1 MQKDEEQINAWDSI
15 NSTSLI
21 PGHLKYIN
29 YISIYIYIH
38 SRKTACCHLWG
49 VPSFAARF
57 IQWTQGWHCT
67 WFNNPRKM
75 SKTCLPLIWIIWMDR
90 QRVVAHR
97 KPTDEQLLRKTP
109 QHRSFLQIFTAGRL
123 EGPCHP
129 GQLKSPAFL
138 RSLRA
143 LSAPA
148 ASSWESPCRTP
159 TRPEEHGSSYN
170 SYAKRCPKSGFEI
183 HMADLNH
190 DTLWGW
196 TITMDHGLLTRWKPW
211 YPLFHPKIAGKMDVQ
226 EKMSIAI
233 KSQGKIPMIVNHS
246 VLKRYNIQSIQYGC
260 HRDYSYIMQKKC

>member
-1 MQKDEEQINAWDSI
+1 M
-15 NSTSLI
+15 
-21 PGHLKYIN
+21 
-29 YISIYIYIH
+29 
-38 SRKTACCHLWG
+38 
-49 VPSFAARF
+49 
-57 IQWTQGWHCT
+57 
-67 WFNNPRKM
+67 NPRLTLHLVQQ
-75 SKTCLPLIWIIWMDR
+75 SKKNEQDLS
-90 QRVVAHR
+90 
-97 KPTDEQLLRKTP
+97 PTDLNNLNGSATSCGSSETHGWTASEKNTP
-109 QHRSFLQIFTAGRL
+109 TSKFFANIHCWKVGRSM
-123 EGPCHP
+123 
-129 GQLKSPAFL
+129 SPRSAEITCAIL